1 MTKVKGVYVLVIS
14 VGEDIKVNIGALGS
28 MNFNKGLYAYVGSAQ
43 GSLEKR
49 VERHLGKDKRKF
61 WHIDHL
67 LDNDAAK
74 VLKVFYKKAKKH
86 EECKIAEKVGKA
98 GVRIEGFGS
107 SDCRC
112 RSHLTKIQ
120 DCGFLEEHMKNQKWQ
135 NNGTLKP

>member
-1 MTKVKGVYVLVIS
+1 MKGIYVLIIS
-14 VGEDIKVNIGALGS
+14 VGEDIMVNIGALGN
-28 MNFNKGLYAYVGSAQ
+28 MKFDRGLYAYVGSAQ

-61 WHIDHL
+61 WHIDYL

-86 EECKIAEKVGKA
+86 EECQIAEKVGKA
-98 GVRIEGFGS
+98 GVRIKGFGS

-120 DCGFLEEHMKNQKWQ
+120 DYGFLEEFMKKLNWQ
-135 NNGTLKP
+135 NSRALKP